1 MAKYDRQAKAFIED
15 NSIPFHISDKPLE
28 RADEVNGAIFP
39 EINIRTEGIAQS
51 ARVWIR
57 QAPNADPTGT
67 EQLVI
72 KEVGEPDHAYD
83 VIINGTVYPVKSAK
97 SRNNNPEILELVS
110 EYLNDLEDNKGYS
123 TQRLK
128 DAIQNSYTKGFPTFE
143 NVPGLRGSATTLN
156 AVLTKYFEYTEDEK
170 TGARSYKWEL
180 MKDLIDGN
188 IMIFRNIDDNT
199 IDIITLTSFDLNV
212 QAGFKKGT
220 NILGHYKFDG
230 EYVDLQGNYGNI
242 EAVRTMELLNEI
254 LPQLGDVRLGTLGVL
269 SSINGSSFRKFD
281 IGQFNK
287 NYFQDIIKV
296 VNKENSGLNIE
307 NNFRAAKFVDPVESI
322 LNEYLRIIESKSPSE
337 QARYKEYGFDDLS
350 V

>member
-1 MAKYDRQAKAFIED
+1 
-15 NSIPFHISDKPLE
+15 
-28 RADEVNGAIFP
+28 
-39 EINIRTEGIAQS
+39 
-51 ARVWIR
+51 
-57 QAPNADPTGT
+57 
-67 EQLVI
+67 
-72 KEVGEPDHAYD
+72 
-83 VIINGTVYPVKSAK
+83 
-97 SRNNNPEILELVS
+97 
-110 EYLNDLEDNKGYS
+110 
-123 TQRLK
+123 
-128 DAIQNSYTKGFPTFE
+128 
-143 NVPGLRGSATTLN
+143 
-156 AVLTKYFEYTEDEK
+156 
-170 TGARSYKWEL
+170 

-188 IMIFRNIDDNT
+188 IMIFRNIDNNT

-287 NYFQDIIKV
+287 SYFQDIIKV

-337 QARYKEYGFDDLS
+337 QAKYKEYGFDDLS
-350 V
+350 I